1 MFRTYKKFWK
11 AAANGDLKTLVDYLN
26 NAAKL
31 DIDAKGDDGRTAL
44 HLAAYNDQTEA
55 INILLRFGAKTE
67 AKNSAGSTPLMLAI
81 CTGKTKAA
89 VALVKGGSDVN
100 AAEDA
105 NVRPLHMAAFHG
117 ELDVVKALVDAGAD
131 IDAAITTNGL
141 TALHWAI
148 DKENAFVVEYLAS
161 KGARLD
167 MPDKK
172 GRTALDLAQLKG
184 PHVVRLINK
193 ARGIEV
199 LPPAGEAQATS
210 PWKRTGDNLLAHINE
225 MPELGRR
232 ITEIFNF
239 ESRERTVISENLAT
253 GAETLTSPESFDAIG
268 IDALRKAV
276 EAFRA
281 AGGEADENHVLGPR
295 GGAKPFRL

>member
-11 AAANGDLKTLVDYLN
+11 AAAEGDLKTLVDYLN
-26 NAAKL
+26 YAVKFN
-31 DIDAKGDDGRTAL
+31 IDTRGDDGRTAL
-44 HLAAYNDQTEA
+44 HIAAYNDQTEA
-55 INILLRFGAKTE
+55 VNILLRFGAKTE
-67 AKNSAGSTPLMLAI
+67 LKDSGGSTPLMLAI
-81 CTGKTKAA
+81 
-89 VALVKGGSDVN
+89 ALVKGGSDVN

-105 NVRPLHMAAFHG
+105 NVRPLHMAAFRG
-117 ELDVVKALVDAGAD
+117 ELDIVKALVEAGAD
-131 IDAAITTNGL
+131 IDSPITTNGL

-193 ARGIEV
+193 ARGIEMP
-199 LPPAGEAQATS
+199 PPAGETPKAG
-210 PWKRTGDNLLAHINE
+210 PWKRTGDSLIAHVNE

-253 GAETLTSPESFDAIG
+253 GAETLTPPESFDAIG
-268 IDALRKAV
+268 IDALRQAF

-281 AGGEADENHVLGPR
+281 AGGKADESHILGPR